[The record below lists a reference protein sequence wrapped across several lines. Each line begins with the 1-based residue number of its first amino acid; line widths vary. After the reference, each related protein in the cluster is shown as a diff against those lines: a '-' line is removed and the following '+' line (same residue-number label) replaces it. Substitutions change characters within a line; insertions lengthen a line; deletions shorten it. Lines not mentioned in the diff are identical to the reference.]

1 MENHSY
7 ALTVLLLCF
16 RLASLQEVV
25 HSVNGN
31 NERLL
36 GVEVSGSGE
45 LLVRSNISVRVVD
58 PNGGGSV
65 VSTLNEA
72 AIVFQQSNNL
82 SSTAALRCMRST
94 CGLHSLNDLGQTL
107 WNSVNLG
114 QSVDG
119 LSHSIIKQLNAT
131 VVSLRTAEVVGGRYL
146 DARIYDFVFAS
157 NSFTTAAPTSVNYR
171 TTDTNQIC
179 TGEALHILIICTVW
193 TVLVLEIQA
202 IK

>member
-16 RLASLQEVV
+16 RLASLQEAV

-31 NERLL
+31 SERLL
-36 GVEVSGSGE
+36 GVEVSGSGV
-45 LLVRSNISVRVVD
+45 LVRSSVSVSVVD
-58 PNGGGSV
+58 PNGGGRI

-131 VVSLRTAEVVGGRYL
+131 VVSLRTAEVVEGLYL
-146 DARIYDFVFAS
+146 NARIYDFVFAS

-171 TTDTNQIC
+171 TTDTDQIC
-179 TGEALHILIICTVW
+179 TGEALHILIICTV
-193 TVLVLEIQA
+193 LVLEIQA

>member
-7 ALTVLLLCF
+7 ALTVLLLCL
-16 RLASLQEVV
+16 RLASFQEVV

-31 NERLL
+31 GERLL

-45 LLVRSNISVRVVD
+45 LLVRSSVSVLVVD
-58 PNGGGSV
+58 PSGGGRV

-82 SSTAALRCMRST
+82 SSTAALRCNGST
-94 CGLHSLNDLGQTL
+94 CGLHSLNDLRLEL
-107 WNSVNLG
+107 WSPRVSLMG

-131 VVSLRTAEVVGGRYL
+131 VVSLRTAEVVGGEYL

-157 NSFTTAAPTSVNYR
+157 SSFTTVAPTSVNYR
-171 TTDTNQIC
+171 TTDTNLIC
-179 TGEALHILIICTVW
+179 TGEVLYIVCTVW
-193 TVLVLEIQA
+193 TYNGDSGN
-202 IK
+202 